1 MAEGPSRR
9 TVLHG
14 LTASAVA
21 AGSLPWV
28 TSSASAS
35 APLASATSS
44 TSAASATDWAAYG
57 RAVGSAFDRM
67 QNIGGAVAVVSADQV
82 LHTSTYGVR
91 GLKDHKPVTTNT
103 VFRVG
108 STTKS
113 MTAALVATYVDDG
126 TVGWD
131 QKVVDAWPRFQ
142 APTDELTRNLRVR
155 DLLGMGSGIGEPD
168 RMKPG
173 LHFDSVTAA
182 QILESAVNLPVVA
195 PRVNQT
201 FSYANTIQTVGGY
214 LPLLATGVAPADLA
228 PAWAEAI
235 QDRLFGPVGMA
246 SARLSSDPRGQVE
259 DYATGNGFDLRPR
272 AAPMPF
278 AAIGAYAPSGGTL
291 ASVSDMAA
299 WLRLQLRRG
308 RSDTGR
314 QVVSP
319 ANLAQC
325 YVSHVTVPPSDG
337 ALPGGASSGYGMGWW
352 HDTFPTGLQ
361 VVFHTGAFDG
371 FSTLIAF
378 FPDHDLGLVAMNSMD
393 PSADLWTIYTLAL
406 LLSQRFGGDPD
417 LPQQVVA
424 ANAARL
430 AHLADLGRQ
439 SSTVDRKR
447 LEPYLGYYE
456 GGWSLVRDGRELQLR
471 IGPRVIPLQ
480 VMPDGSYVMAG
491 GTLVGGTARL
501 ATDADGT
508 PHLELTGI
516 ETVRRTTGL

>member
-1 MAEGPSRR
+1 MAEGLSRR

-14 LTASAVA
+14 LSASAVA
-21 AGSLPWV
+21 AGSLPWMAASA
-28 TSSASAS
+28 SSASATPGQR
-35 APLASATSS
+35 ADP
-44 TSAASATDWAAYG
+44 ATDWAAYG

-67 QNIGGAVAVVSADQV
+67 QNVGGAVAVVSADQV

-91 GLKDHKPVTTNT
+91 GLKDRKPVTADTS
-103 VFRVG
+103 FRVG

-126 TVGWD
+126 TLGWD
-131 QKVVDAWPRFQ
+131 QKVVDAWSGFR
-142 APTDELTRNLRVR
+142 APTPELTRSLRVR

-173 LHFDSVTAA
+173 LHFDVTAA

-195 PRVNQT
+195 SRVNQT

-228 PAWAEAI
+228 PAWAAAI
-235 QDRLFGPVGMA
+235 RDRVFGPAGMTG
-246 SARLSSDPRGQVE
+246 ARLGSDPRGLVE
-259 DYATGNGFDLRPR
+259 NYATGNGFDLRPK
-272 AAPMPF
+272 ASAMPF

-299 WLRLQLRRG
+299 WVRLQLRRG
-308 RSDTGR
+308 RSVTGR
-314 QVVSP
+314 QVVSA
-319 ANLAQC
+319 ANLAEC
-325 YVSHVTVPPSDG
+325 YLAHVAVPPDQG

-352 HDTFPTGLQ
+352 HDTFPNGLQ

-378 FPDHDLGLVAMNSMD
+378 FPDHDLGLVALNAMN
-393 PSADLWTIYTLAL
+393 PSADLWTIYSLVL
-406 LLSQRFGGDPD
+406 LLSQRFGGNPD
-417 LPQQVVA
+417 LPEQVVA
-424 ANAARL
+424 ASADRL

-439 SSTVDRKR
+439 STAVDLKR

-456 GGWSLVRDGRELQLR
+456 GGWSLVREGREIQMR

-491 GTLVGGTARL
+491 GTLVGETVRL
-501 ATDADGT
+501 AKEADGT
-508 PHLELTGI
+508 AHLELSGI